1 MHFVFLTGSFCPGK
15 FFSDGWFV
23 TIYLGNRDVPIVDI
37 RIVFFLF
44 LFYFVFMLGR
54 GKRRLDNS

>member
-15 FFSDGWFV
+15 FFSDGGSV

-44 LFYFVFMLGR
+44 LFYILFL
-54 GKRRLDNS
+54 L